1 MSAKPQVKAEKS
13 NTNGDTQTNG
23 VDEVK
28 TSGPPK
34 AMVKPQVLTHVI
46 EGYVIQEASEPF
58 PVGRSLSDVTSKA
71 NIQDAK
77 TESDDEPPRKYI
89 VPLYVYW
96 LFVCWVYYSSC
107 AIFVFQG
114 RKLM

>member
-1 MSAKPQVKAEKS
+1 MTSKPQLKAEKP
-13 NTNGDTQTNG
+13 NANGEAQSNG

-28 TSGPPK
+28 ASGPPK

-58 PVGRSLSDVTSKA
+58 PVGRSLSDLTSKA

-77 TESDDEPPRKYI
+77 TESDDEPPRKYT
-89 VPLYVYW
+89 
-96 LFVCWVYYSSC
+96 
-107 AIFVFQG
+107 IFTS
-114 RKLM
+114 L